1 MGIFQRVMLV
11 LRGVSAFTQNILGK
25 ILTTN
30 SSTWI
35 TWILLVWC
43 SEKNINIFPQMVV
56 FNGDD
61 DRATIRCCNKNYLKQ
76 IQD

>member
-1 MGIFQRVMLV
+1 MVIFQPAVMLV

-35 TWILLVWC
+35 TDAR
-43 SEKNINIFPQMVV
+43 EKLNIFPQIVV
-56 FNGDD
+56 
-61 DRATIRCCNKNYLKQ
+61 
-76 IQD
+76 